1 MLPTA
6 EARGLRGSWGSQD
19 TSCPLLLY
27 SAVSVTLSSGYSGA
41 VWEPPATFLGRLGFL
56 HQSTS
61 LSEYPLPPPP
71 PLRHPLQ
78 SLFLSLLPSLPHLTT
93 GSSTPG
99 FSLALG
105 YRTVCP
111 APQLGPFLSTSLLVP
126 WGPQTLCISPESS
139 APCSQ
144 CPQQPPVETWQLTF
158 RAVLGAVRPLQR
170 P

>member
-1 MLPTA
+1 MGQSGHLLSFTPLLGCVSDPLI
-6 EARGLRGSWGSQD
+6 RVLRGCVGAPRDLPWQTRIPASEYITFRISPSP
-19 TSCPLLLY
+19 TPTPTPPFAELVPLLAL
-27 SAVSVTLSSGYSGA
+27 
-41 VWEPPATFLGRLGFL
+41 F
-56 HQSTS
+56 
-61 LSEYPLPPPP
+61 PPPP
-71 PLRHPLQ
+71 YHGQ
-78 SLFLSLLPSLPHLTT
+78 QH
-93 GSSTPG
+93 PG

-170 P
+170 R